1 MKPETNNRRKSG
13 KFMNTWKLNST
24 LQTTPITNRSK
35 KKFKNK
41 KERTTKAKTGIC
53 IDTDLDVQ
61 IRLAFK
67 RWNGLEVDARQKDT
81 SFEDRQS

>member
-1 MKPETNNRRKSG
+1 MNHFAVHQKPTQYCKSTI
-13 KFMNTWKLNST
+13 F
-24 LQTTPITNRSK
+24 Q
-35 KKFKNK
+35 FKNK

-67 RWNGLEVDARQKDT
+67 RWNGLEVGARQKDT